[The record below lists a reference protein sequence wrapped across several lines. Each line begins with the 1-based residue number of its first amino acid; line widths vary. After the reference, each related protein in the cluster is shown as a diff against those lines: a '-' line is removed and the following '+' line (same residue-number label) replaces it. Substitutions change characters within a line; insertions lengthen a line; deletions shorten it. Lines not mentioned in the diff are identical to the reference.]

1 MRKFGILLLAEIR
14 RYLFELR
21 MYWSNYVSDLLLTGI
36 LIAMFALSTDARSN
50 PTAWLGY
57 FLWTASSTMIT
68 ESSISI
74 STDKQDG
81 TFTQLM
87 LKPTSLFQ
95 QVVVKTLTW
104 SLISIILDAVFIVA
118 LFAILRIPMALNWA
132 IVGLC
137 PIIFA
142 GLFGFTLIFVALTV
156 VYTRTQSYSSLFT
169 YILMLVSGVVV
180 PLKVLPTP
188 VVWFGRILPLQY
200 GFELIERAWTHG
212 VSAAQWLT
220 VAGQSLAY
228 LAIGYLLFAIIL
240 QHGRKNGINM
250 RY

>member
-95 QVVVKTLTW
+95 QVIVKTLTW

-118 LFAILRIPMALNWA
+118 LFAILRIPMALN
-132 IVGLC
+132 LS
-137 PIIFA
+137 
-142 GLFGFTLIFVALTV
+142 LIH
-156 VYTRTQSYSSLFT
+156 
-169 YILMLVSGVVV
+169 I
-180 PLKVLPTP
+180 
-188 VVWFGRILPLQY
+188 
-200 GFELIERAWTHG
+200 
-212 VSAAQWLT
+212 
-220 VAGQSLAY
+220 
-228 LAIGYLLFAIIL
+228 
-240 QHGRKNGINM
+240 
-250 RY
+250 